1 MVDVAILKRCASDQE
16 NAGKTMVY
24 TPIAETKYTVD
35 GIWDTYGTPVT
46 RTTVDEFCPGFSAFG
61 VRPRSTY
68 IAVCQNTAFL
78 YILFCGILVQLPRNF
93 SYSFR

>member
-1 MVDVAILKRCASDQE
+1 
-16 NAGKTMVY
+16 MVY

-61 VRPRSTY
+61 VPLRSMH
-68 IAVCQNTAFL
+68 IAVRPNTAFR
-78 YILFCGILVQLPRNF
+78 YVLFCGILIDGQEIAPIFHALR
-93 SYSFR
+93 